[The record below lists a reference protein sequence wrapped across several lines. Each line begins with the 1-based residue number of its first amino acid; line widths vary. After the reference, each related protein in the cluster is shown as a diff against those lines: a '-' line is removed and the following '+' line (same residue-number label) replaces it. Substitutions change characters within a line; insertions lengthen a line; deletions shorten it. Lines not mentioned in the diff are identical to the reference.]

1 MQSTTLQIKVA
12 NSRFRWILQR
22 TALTS
27 TLWLID
33 KDMTSGIFEKLDS
46 FWIKN
51 DHLQFHI
58 HTIQFEKVMH

>member
-33 KDMTSGIFEKLDS
+33 KDMTSDIFEKLDR
-46 FWIKN
+46 FRIEN
-51 DHLQFHI
+51 DRLQLHI
-58 HTIQFEKVMH
+58 HTIQFEKVMN

>member
-1 MQSTTLQIKVA
+1 M
-12 NSRFRWILQR
+12 
-22 TALTS
+22 
-27 TLWLID
+27 LWLID

-58 HTIQFEKVMH
+58 HTIQLEKVMH